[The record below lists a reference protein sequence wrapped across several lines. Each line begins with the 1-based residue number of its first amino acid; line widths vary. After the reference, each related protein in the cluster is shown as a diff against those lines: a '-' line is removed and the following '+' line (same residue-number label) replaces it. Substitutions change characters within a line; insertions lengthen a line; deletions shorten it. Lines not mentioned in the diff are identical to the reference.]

1 MREMEDIKTA
11 SNSYH
16 YTKHNTAD
24 YEIEDR
30 EEVIQLMIM
39 TALFECYLKV
49 PFTYSGRD
57 VAIGDQ
63 DLQLKR
69 VVNIYAGITDILDLK
84 L

>member
-30 EEVIQLMIM
+30 EEVI
-39 TALFECYLKV
+39 
-49 PFTYSGRD
+49 
-57 VAIGDQ
+57 
-63 DLQLKR
+63 
-69 VVNIYAGITDILDLK
+69 
-84 L
+84 